1 MQMLKYCFVFQPKCR
16 SRKCWTT
23 GAWPGAGAV
32 TRIPTALPG
41 VGVVGAQAMG
51 TPGTGQYSHSSG
63 ASGNPG
69 GAQVQL

>member
-32 TRIPTALPG
+32 TRIPTALREA
-41 VGVVGAQAMG
+41 AQVEAQEMEIQ
-51 TPGTGQYSHSSG
+51 GTG
-63 ASGNPG
+63 NFCL
-69 GAQVQL
+69 VIT